1 MSDEKTYIFPDG
13 AGNTNGMDPAAL
25 MAMMNN
31 GGFGNGSWI
40 WVIFLFFLYGWGGN
54 EMFGRGNGIDSGLGT
69 DLVMQAVNGNRSAI
83 SDLAGR
89 LNCDINSINTA
100 INAVQ
105 SSVQNVGSQVG
116 MSGLQVINAI
126 QSGNQ
131 TLAASLADCCCQNK
145 LLITQSNYENQI
157 STLNQTN
164 QLGSKID
171 ANSNSITSAI
181 ASQTTFLSD
190 KFCELEKR
198 EMQSKID
205 SLLEEKNTLQTNIAF
220 ANQTGQIQAYISGI
234 VSPLATEINT
244 IKNALPQTVSVPYT
258 PYTVIPNYNGFNYTG
273 YNYYGVNPG
282 SIWS

>member
-13 AGNTNGMDPAAL
+13 AGSTNGMDPAAL

-54 EMFGRGNGIDSGLGT
+54 GMFGRGNGIDSGLGT

-131 TLAASLADCCCQNK
+131 TLASQLAQCCCENK
-145 LLITQSNYENQI
+145 LLVTQSNYENQI

-171 ANSNSITSAI
+171 TNTNTI
-181 ASQTTFLSD
+181 AAQIAAQTTFLSD
-190 KFCELEKR
+190 KFCDLEKR
-198 EMQSKID
+198 EMQARID

-220 ANQTGQIQAYISGI
+220 ANQTGQIQNYISGI
-234 VSPLATEINT
+234 ITPIAKEVDT
-244 IKNALPQTVSVPYT
+244 IKRSLPSSVTIPYVPYT
-258 PYTVIPNYNGFNYTG
+258 AVPNTG
-273 YNYYGVNPG
+273 LYSGYCYGTANQ

>member
-1 MSDEKTYIFPDG
+1 
-13 AGNTNGMDPAAL
+13 
-25 MAMMNN
+25 
-31 GGFGNGSWI
+31 
-40 WVIFLFFLYGWGGN
+40 
-54 EMFGRGNGIDSGLGT
+54 MFGRGNGIDSGLGT
-69 DLVMQAVNGNRSAI
+69 DLVMQAINGNRSAI

-131 TLAASLADCCCQNK
+131 TIASQLAQCCCENK
-145 LLITQSNYENQI
+145 LLVTQSNYENQI

-171 ANSNSITSAI
+171 ANTNTIAAQI

-190 KFCELEKR
+190 KFCDLEKR
-198 EMQSKID
+198 EMQARID

-220 ANQTGQIQAYISGI
+220 ANQTGQIQNYISGI
-234 VSPLATEINT
+234 ITPIAKEVDT
-244 IKNALPQTVSVPYT
+244 IKRSLPSSVTIPYVPYT
-258 PYTVIPNYNGFNYTG
+258 AVPNTG
-273 YNYYGVNPG
+273 LYSGYYYGTANQ
-282 SIWS
+282 SI

>member
-13 AGNTNGMDPAAL
+13 AGSTNGMDPAAL

-54 EMFGRGNGIDSGLGT
+54 GMFGRGNGIDSGLGT

-89 LNCDINSINTA
+89 LNCDINSVNTA

-131 TLAASLADCCCQNK
+131 TLASQLAQCCCENK
-145 LLITQSNYENQI
+145 LLVTQSNYENQI

-171 ANSNSITSAI
+171 ANTNTI
-181 ASQTTFLSD
+181 AAQIAAQTTFLSD
-190 KFCELEKR
+190 KFCDLEKR
-198 EMQSKID
+198 EMQARID

-220 ANQTGQIQAYISGI
+220 ANQTGQIQNYISGI
-234 VSPLATEINT
+234 ITPIAKEVDT
-244 IKNALPQTVSVPYT
+244 IKRSLPSSVTIPYVPYT
-258 PYTVIPNYNGFNYTG
+258 AVPNTG
-273 YNYYGVNPG
+273 LYSGYYYGTANQ

>member
-1 MSDEKTYIFPDG
+1 
-13 AGNTNGMDPAAL
+13 
-25 MAMMNN
+25 
-31 GGFGNGSWI
+31 
-40 WVIFLFFLYGWGGN
+40 
-54 EMFGRGNGIDSGLGT
+54 MFGRGNGIDSGLGT

-131 TLAASLADCCCQNK
+131 TLASQLAQCCCENK
-145 LLITQSNYENQI
+145 LLVTQSNYENQI

-171 ANSNSITSAI
+171 ANTNTI
-181 ASQTTFLSD
+181 AAQIAAQTTFLSD
-190 KFCELEKR
+190 KFCDLEKR
-198 EMQSKID
+198 EMQARID

-220 ANQTGQIQAYISGI
+220 ANQTGQIQNYISGI
-234 VSPLATEINT
+234 ITCVIGLFTVFIGFKDKLLDRVFDEITELIAYEN
-244 IKNALPQTVSVPYT
+244 KD
-258 PYTVIPNYNGFNYTG
+258 IPKKVHKICKKVKKEGIEKILIE
-273 YNYYGVNPG
+273 G
-282 SIWS
+282 SELDEE

>member
-13 AGNTNGMDPAAL
+13 AGSTNGMDPAAL

-54 EMFGRGNGIDSGLGT
+54 GMFGRGNGIDSGLGT

-131 TLAASLADCCCQNK
+131 TLASQLAQCCCENK
-145 LLITQSNYENQI
+145 LLVTQSNYENQI

-171 ANSNSITSAI
+171 ANTNTI
-181 ASQTTFLSD
+181 AAQIAAQTTFLSD
-190 KFCELEKR
+190 KFCDLEKR
-198 EMQSKID
+198 EMQARID

-220 ANQTGQIQAYISGI
+220 ANQTGQIQNYISGI
-234 VSPLATEINT
+234 ITPIAKEVDT
-244 IKNALPQTVSVPYT
+244 IKRSLPSSVTIPYVPYT
-258 PYTVIPNYNGFNYTG
+258 AVPNTG
-273 YNYYGVNPG
+273 LYSGYCYGTANQ

>member
-1 MSDEKTYIFPDG
+1 MAEEKTYIFPEGTGNNGIDTG
-13 AGNTNGMDPAAL
+13 AL
-25 MAMMNN
+25 LAMMNNN

-40 WVIFLFFLYGWGGN
+40 WIIFLFFLYGWNRNGMMGGN
-54 EMFGRGNGIDSGLGT
+54 GLDSGLGT
-69 DLVMQAVNGNRSAI
+69 DLVMQAINGNRSAI
-83 SDLAGR
+83 SDLANR
-89 LNCDINSINTA
+89 LNSDINTIGTA

-131 TLAASLADCCCQNK
+131 TLASQLAECCCENK
-145 LLITQSNYENQI
+145 LLVTTQGYENQI
-157 STLNQTN
+157 ANLNQTN

-171 ANSNSITSAI
+171 GNTADISAAI
-181 ASQTTFLSD
+181 AAQTTFLSD

-205 SLLEEKNTLQTNIAF
+205 TLLEEKNTLQTNIAF
-220 ANQTGQIQAYISGI
+220 ANQTGQIQTYIASLI
-234 VSPLATEINT
+234 NPLTTEVNT
-244 IKNALPQTVSVPYT
+244 IKQSLPTSVSVPYT
-258 PYTVIPNYNGFNYTG
+258 PYTVVPNYSSI
-273 YNYYGVNPG
+273 YYGTNNT

>member
-13 AGNTNGMDPAAL
+13 AGSTNGMDPAAL

-31 GGFGNGSWI
+31 GSFGNGSWI

-54 EMFGRGNGIDSGLGT
+54 GMFGRGNGIDSGLGT

-131 TLAASLADCCCQNK
+131 TLASQLAQCCCENK
-145 LLITQSNYENQI
+145 LLVTQSNYENQI

-171 ANSNSITSAI
+171 ANTNTI
-181 ASQTTFLSD
+181 AAQIAAQTTFLSD
-190 KFCELEKR
+190 KFCDLEKR
-198 EMQSKID
+198 EMQARID

-220 ANQTGQIQAYISGI
+220 ANQTGQIQNYISGI
-234 VSPLATEINT
+234 ITPIAKEVDT
-244 IKNALPQTVSVPYT
+244 IKRSLPSSVTIPYVPYT
-258 PYTVIPNYNGFNYTG
+258 AVPNTG
-273 YNYYGVNPG
+273 LYSGYYYGTANQ

>member
-13 AGNTNGMDPAAL
+13 AGSTNGMDPAAL

-54 EMFGRGNGIDSGLGT
+54 GMFGRGNGIDSGLGT

-83 SDLAGR
+83 SDLASR

-131 TLAASLADCCCQNK
+131 TLASQLAQCCCENK
-145 LLITQSNYENQI
+145 LLVTQSNYENQI

-171 ANSNSITSAI
+171 ANTNTI
-181 ASQTTFLSD
+181 AAQIAAQTTFLSD
-190 KFCELEKR
+190 KFCDLEKR
-198 EMQSKID
+198 EMQARID

-220 ANQTGQIQAYISGI
+220 ANQTGQIQNYISGI
-234 VSPLATEINT
+234 ITPIAKEVDT
-244 IKNALPQTVSVPYT
+244 IKRSLPSSVTIPYVPYT
-258 PYTVIPNYNGFNYTG
+258 AVPNTG
-273 YNYYGVNPG
+273 LYSGYYYGTANQ

>member
-13 AGNTNGMDPAAL
+13 AGNTNGMDPASL

-54 EMFGRGNGIDSGLGT
+54 GMFGRGHGIDSGLGT

-131 TLAASLADCCCQNK
+131 TLASQLAQCCCENK
-145 LLITQSNYENQI
+145 LLVTQSNYENQI

-171 ANSNSITSAI
+171 ANTNTI
-181 ASQTTFLSD
+181 AAQIAAQTTFLSD
-190 KFCELEKR
+190 KFCDLEKR
-198 EMQSKID
+198 EMQARID

-220 ANQTGQIQAYISGI
+220 ANQTGQIQNYISGI
-234 VSPLATEINT
+234 ITPIAKEVDT
-244 IKNALPQTVSVPYT
+244 IKRSIPSSVTIPYVPYT
-258 PYTVIPNYNGFNYTG
+258 AVPNTG
-273 YNYYGVNPG
+273 LYGGYCYGTANQ

>member
-13 AGNTNGMDPAAL
+13 AGNTSGMDPAAL

-54 EMFGRGNGIDSGLGT
+54 GMFGRGNGIDSGLGT

-131 TLAASLADCCCQNK
+131 TLASQLAQCCCENK
-145 LLITQSNYENQI
+145 LLVTQSNYENQI

-171 ANSNSITSAI
+171 ANTNTI
-181 ASQTTFLSD
+181 AAQIAAQTTFLSD
-190 KFCELEKR
+190 KFCDLEKR
-198 EMQSKID
+198 EMQARID

-220 ANQTGQIQAYISGI
+220 ANQTGQIQNYISGI
-234 VSPLATEINT
+234 ITPIAKEVDT
-244 IKNALPQTVSVPYT
+244 IKRSLPSSVTIPYVPYT
-258 PYTVIPNYNGFNYTG
+258 AVPNTG
-273 YNYYGVNPG
+273 LYSGYYYGTANQ

>member
-1 MSDEKTYIFPDG
+1 
-13 AGNTNGMDPAAL
+13 
-25 MAMMNN
+25 
-31 GGFGNGSWI
+31 
-40 WVIFLFFLYGWGGN
+40 
-54 EMFGRGNGIDSGLGT
+54 MFGRGNGIDSGLGT

-131 TLAASLADCCCQNK
+131 TLASQLAQCCCENK
-145 LLITQSNYENQI
+145 LLVTQSNYENQI

-171 ANSNSITSAI
+171 ANTNTI
-181 ASQTTFLSD
+181 AAQIAAQTTFLSD
-190 KFCELEKR
+190 KFCDLEKR
-198 EMQSKID
+198 EMQARID

-220 ANQTGQIQAYISGI
+220 ANQTGQIQNYISGI
-234 VSPLATEINT
+234 ITPIAKEVDT
-244 IKNALPQTVSVPYT
+244 IKRSLPSSVTIPYVPYT
-258 PYTVIPNYNGFNYTG
+258 AVSNTG
-273 YNYYGVNPG
+273 LYGGYCYGTANQ
-282 SIWS
+282 SI

>member
-13 AGNTNGMDPAAL
+13 AGSNSSTDPAAL

-31 GGFGNGSWI
+31 GGFGNGCWI
-40 WVIFLFFLYGWGGN
+40 WVLFLFMMYGWNRNG
-54 EMFGRGNGIDSGLGT
+54 FGNGVDSGLGT

-83 SDLAGR
+83 SDLANR
-89 LNCDINSINTA
+89 LNCDINTVTTA
-100 INAVQ
+100 INSVQ
-105 SSVQNVGSQVG
+105 SSVQSVGSQVG

-131 TLAASLADCCCQNK
+131 TLASQLAQCCCENK
-145 LLITQSNYENQI
+145 LLVTQSNYENQI

-171 ANSNSITSAI
+171 ANTNTI
-181 ASQTTFLSD
+181 ASQIAAQTTFLSD
-190 KFCELEKR
+190 KFCDLEKR
-198 EMQSKID
+198 EMQARID

-220 ANQTGQIQAYISGI
+220 ANQTAQIQNYISG
-234 VSPLATEINT
+234 VVTPVASEVDA
-244 IKNALPQTVSVPYT
+244 IKRALPSSITLPYT
-258 PYTVIPNYNGFNYTG
+258 PYTVVPNTSLYGG
-273 YNYYGVNPG
+273 YYYSTANQ